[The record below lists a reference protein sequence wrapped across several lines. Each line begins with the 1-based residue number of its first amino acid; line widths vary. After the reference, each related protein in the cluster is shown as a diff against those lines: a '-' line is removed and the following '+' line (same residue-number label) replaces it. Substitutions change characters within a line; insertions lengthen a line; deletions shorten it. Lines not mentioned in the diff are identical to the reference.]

1 MRTSLL
7 DLNIKILNAV
17 ALWPK
22 KKLTLGYFLKI
33 LFVYVDVYIGAVAI
47 AAAVFRQLIF
57 GIDDLGA
64 VIEGGMDFADIIG
77 MVYMKYWLL
86 KNIAPAK
93 KLVKDIYKFSKFCPM
108 SVILDAEKKVKKYT
122 KSE

>member
-1 MRTSLL
+1 MYSVLE
-7 DLNIKILNAV
+7 LNIKILNVV

-22 KKLTLGYFLKI
+22 KKLKLWYFLKI
-33 LFVYVDVYIGAVAI
+33 FFVYINVYICGVAMGAAPI
-47 AAAVFRQLIF
+47 RQLIF

-64 VIEGGMDFADIIG
+64 VIEGGIGFADFVG

-86 KNIAPAK
+86 KNIVPAK

-108 SVILDAEKKVKKYT
+108 SVIMDADKKVKKYT
-122 KSE
+122 KSK